1 MDKKNRSV
9 KVNVLFLLKNAWR
22 WEKKIFFYFSIFTVV
37 TALVPFISIFLPKF
51 LIDELTGLKR
61 PNVLINIL
69 VVFFIISSISNF
81 LTTYLDNIAFPKMLL
96 IRLKFMNLMQEKCMT
111 MDFEYTEDSKILN
124 DIETCSKAIGDNTN
138 GIEGVYHKL
147 FELFGAVIAFLG
159 YITIVL
165 TLSPWIL
172 LYLLANVSFVYY
184 LTMKIKKYRYSKKDD
199 LSNYSRKRNYIYD
212 IMYNFSYG
220 KDIRIF
226 NLSLWLQD
234 KFNLFNN
241 SKVNIE
247 STIKNKEFKV
257 SIVSIVLLLIREG
270 LVYFYLIYNVLKGTM
285 SIGNFTMYFTTISGF
300 ASWMQ
305 TILDNIA
312 HINAQNLYIN
322 DFRDFLEFENKK
334 ENNNEFNNI
343 PKDTTYEIEF
353 KNVSFK
359 YPNSDRYIYKN
370 LSLKIKKGQRLAI
383 VGINGAG
390 KTTFVKLITRLYE
403 PTEGEIF
410 INGINISTLNKSE
423 YYKLFSV
430 VFQEIKIFA
439 FSIAENIALIENESI
454 DRNKVIQCIKKAGLT
469 NKVNS
474 LENGIDT
481 SLLKILDSQGIELSG
496 GENQRIA
503 LARALYKNG
512 KVIILDEPT
521 SALDPIAEYNI
532 YKKFDEMIEDKTA
545 IYISHRLSSTRF
557 CDVIAFFE
565 DGEIKEYGTHDE
577 LMKKEGKYYS
587 MFNVQASYYAKENL
601 ERECV

>member
-69 VVFFIISSISNF
+69 IVFFIISSISNF

-111 MDFEYTEDSKILN
+111 MDFKYTEDSKILN

-257 SIVSIVLLLIREG
+257 SIVSIILLLIREG
-270 LVYFYLIYNVLKGTM
+270 LVYFYLIHNVLKGTM

-334 ENNNEFNNI
+334 ENNKLNNI

-430 VFQEIKIFA
+430 VFQEIKVFA
-439 FSIAENIALIENESI
+439 FSIAENIALIENELI
-454 DRNKVIQCIKKAGLT
+454 DRNKVIQCIRKAGLA

-577 LMKKEGKYYS
+577 LMKKEGNYYS
-587 MFNVQASYYAKENL
+587 MFNVQASYYEKENL

>member
-1 MDKKNRSV
+1 
-9 KVNVLFLLKNAWR
+9 
-22 WEKKIFFYFSIFTVV
+22 
-37 TALVPFISIFLPKF
+37 
-51 LIDELTGLKR
+51 
-61 PNVLINIL
+61 
-69 VVFFIISSISNF
+69 
-81 LTTYLDNIAFPKMLL
+81 
-96 IRLKFMNLMQEKCMT
+96 MNLMQEKCMT

-257 SIVSIVLLLIREG
+257 SIVSIILLLIREG
-270 LVYFYLIYNVLKGTM
+270 LVYFYLIHNVLKGTM

-334 ENNNEFNNI
+334 ENNKLNNI

-430 VFQEIKIFA
+430 VFQEIKVFA
-439 FSIAENIALIENESI
+439 FSIAENIALIENELI
-454 DRNKVIQCIKKAGLT
+454 DRNKVIQCIRKAGLA

-577 LMKKEGKYYS
+577 LMKKEGNYYS
-587 MFNVQASYYAKENL
+587 MFNVQASYYEKENL